1 MLRECWIHTACTNKV
16 SNLQVQGKMRT
27 VITAL
32 QPEKVQ
38 QDQDDNDAAA
48 SAFPIMAE
56 RSFAREFF
64 HLVLNAGL
72 QSLLENVAGCLH
84 DTSHTFAFLGILSA

>member
-1 MLRECWIHTACTNKV
+1 MLRECQIHTACTNKV
-16 SNLQVQGKMRT
+16 CNLQVQGKMRT

-32 QPEKVQ
+32 QPDKRQ
-38 QDQDDNDAAA
+38 QEQEDDDAAA

-64 HLVLNAGL
+64 HMVLNAGL
-72 QSLLENVAGCLH
+72 QSLLKNVRCV
-84 DTSHTFAFLGILSA
+84 SA

>member
-1 MLRECWIHTACTNKV
+1 MH
-16 SNLQVQGKMRT
+16 GKMRT
-27 VITAL
+27 VITAV

-38 QDQDDNDAAA
+38 QEQDDDEAVGQ
-48 SAFPIMAE
+48 SFPLMAE

-72 QSLLENVAGCLH
+72 QTGLQ
-84 DTSHTFAFLGILSA
+84 LSF